1 MTPAARVKG
10 AVVGALMVAAGVA
23 TVLIATGIIGR
34 HLADATPC
42 ADAPACEQ
50 GCAKGR
56 AADCTQAGLM
66 YMQGAGVERSAPRA
80 HDLLR
85 TACASGD
92 APGCTALG
100 ALLVESGAGAAT
112 QPAEVRAIFGKA
124 CDGGDAMGCNNLANL
139 YDSAP
144 DRDPP
149 RAWALFLKAC
159 ERGSGMACSTVA
171 KAYQAGDRVPRDLDQ
186 ASRFFTRSL
195 KILQGDC
202 DVGNPRACGQA
213 GWLRERGLGGPKD
226 VAAALGDFQSGCDG
240 NDGPSCYN
248 LAVARRAANAA
259 DATVAPLL
267 AKSCELGSR
276 EACELARAR

>member
-1 MTPAARVKG
+1 MTPAARMKG
-10 AVVGALMVAAGVA
+10 VVIGALMIAAGVT
-23 TVLIATGIIGR
+23 TVLVATGVIGR
-34 HLADATPC
+34 HLADTTPC
-42 ADAPACEQ
+42 DDPAACEQ

-66 YMQGAGVERSAPRA
+66 HMQGAGVERSPARA
-80 HDLLR
+80 NDLLR
-85 TACASGD
+85 SACASGD

-100 ALLVESGAGAAT
+100 ALLLESSAGAAV
-112 QPAEVRAIFGKA
+112 PSPEVRAIFGKA

-139 YDSAP
+139 YDSEP

-149 RAWALFLKAC
+149 RAWGLFLKAC

-171 KAYQAGDRVPRDLDQ
+171 KGYQAGDRVPRDLAQ

-195 KILQGDC
+195 TILQRDC

-213 GWLRERGLGGPKD
+213 GWLRERGLGGAKD
-226 VAAALGDFQSGCDG
+226 VAAAVGDFQSGCDG
-240 NDGPSCYN
+240 NDGPSCFN
-248 LAVARRAANAA
+248 LAVARRAANAS
-259 DATVAPLL
+259 DPTVAGLL
-267 AKSCELGSR
+267 AKGCELGSR